1 MDSEIINILSI
12 LSLEIRQITK
22 ELECLRQQHTQIKNQ
37 NYKFFEKILISKNYL
52 N

>member
-12 LSLEIRQITK
+12 LSLEIRQATK
-22 ELECLRQQHTQIKNQ
+22 ELEHLKQQYVQ
-37 NYKFFEKILISKNYL
+37 NKSQDYKFYEKVLISKNYL

>member
-1 MDSEIINILSI
+1 MDSEIINILSM

-22 ELECLRQQHTQIKNQ
+22 ELEYLRQQHAQIKNQ

>member
-1 MDSEIINILSI
+1 MDSEIINILSM

-22 ELECLRQQHTQIKNQ
+22 ELEHLKQQHIQIKNQ

>member
-12 LSLEIRQITK
+12 LSLEIRQATK
-22 ELECLRQQHTQIKNQ
+22 ELEHLKQQYVQTKNQ
-37 NYKFFEKILISKNYL
+37 NYKFYEKVLISKNYL